1 MKKINKSVYLPV
13 AAVLLV
19 VVGWFLYDYFAPL
32 PVLINLKEEGK
43 ATPFEF
49 SMRNQYNKV
58 ITQDDLKGHISVLNF
73 FYATCPT
80 ICPAMNSQ
88 LKRVYE
94 KYKGDNF
101 VKFYSF
107 TVDPEHDSVAV
118 LREYAEGFGVNNNQ
132 WNFLTGNKARI
143 YTLAIDHFQLY
154 TFDKT
159 VTRDFVHSE
168 QLVLIDPELRV
179 RGFYK
184 GTEPEEV
191 DKLIEDIKKLKK
203 EYE

>member
-1 MKKINKSVYLPV
+1 MKKKLIQTYLPV

-19 VVGWFLYDYFAPL
+19 LVAGSLYFRYGRL
-32 PVLINLKEEGK
+32 PVIIDLKEGGK
-43 ATPFEF
+43 ATPFKF
-49 SMRNQYNKV
+49 SMTNQYGKTV
-58 ITQDDLKGHISVLNF
+58 TEEDLKGHISVVNF

-88 LKRVYE
+88 LKRVYQ
-94 KYKGDNF
+94 KYQGDNF

-118 LREYAEGFGVNNNQ
+118 LAEYAKAFGVKDDQ

-143 YTLAIDHFQLY
+143 YTLAIDHFVLY
-154 TFDKT
+154 TYSRN
-159 VTRDFVHSE
+159 VSRDFVHSE
-168 QLVLIDPELRV
+168 QLVLIDPDLRV

-191 DKLIEDIKKLKK
+191 DKLMEDLQRLEK
-203 EYE
+203 EYR